1 MRRWLLGGATV
12 LALCAFQSP
21 PPAGKAEAKD
31 EPVET
36 GKNKMK
42 HCPSAV
48 KGAQTEAKNID
59 GGVELTI
66 TGKNAKEIQ
75 KRAAYL
81 VELAEKRPTPEE
93 ALKEPKGKTKKHS
106 GAGEF
111 GGGVGYCPVVMK
123 ETTLVTK
130 KTPKGVVV
138 TLKPTRPGDA
148 DALQKIVRER
158 LAKMP
163 ALLKE

>member
-1 MRRWLLGGATV
+1 MV
-12 LALCAFQSP
+12 LALGAFQSP
-21 PPAGKAEAKD
+21 PPAPPAGKADAKAEA
-31 EPVET
+31 EA

-48 KGAQTEAKNID
+48 KGAKTEARNHD

-66 TGKNAKEIQ
+66 TGKGAKEIQ

-81 VELAEKRPTPEE
+81 VELSTRRPSPEE
-93 ALKEPKGKTKKHS
+93 ALKEARDKGAKKHS

-123 ETTLVTK
+123 DTVLEAK

-138 TLKPTRPGDA
+138 SLKPTRPGDA

-158 LAKMP
+158 LARLP
-163 ALLKE
+163 SLLKE